1 MNLTEFL
8 AKRIHFIG
16 LGGAGMSGIARIALA
31 QGANVSGSDAKDSTV
46 LSALKTLGAQV
57 FIGHEAS
64 NIGGAEILV
73 VSSAI
78 DQANP
83 EIIAAKTKGLT
94 ILTRAQALALL
105 MSESKSVA
113 VAGTHG
119 KTTTTSMLTVALQQ
133 AGLDP
138 SFAIGGMI
146 NRGGTNA
153 HLGSGDIFIA
163 EADESDGSFL
173 AYKPF
178 GAIITNIELDHVDNF
193 PDIEA
198 VNRIFIDFVGSIQ
211 PGGFLVAGIDSP
223 GVVNLLAQIKR
234 NDIEIIT
241 YGDSADFSISH
252 ISLQP
257 TQSHARVTKL
267 GKVLGELSLTIPGNH
282 NIENATAALAVG
294 IKLGAPVAELLSG
307 LNKFSGAKRRFE
319 NRGSVNGV
327 TVIDDYGHHP
337 TEVRVTLE
345 TAKRFVQSGRVI
357 AIFQPHRYSR
367 TAMFVEE
374 FAEVLAIA
382 DRVYLLEIYAAS
394 EPPIPGVSSILIAN
408 SMASDKVTFEPSMID
423 VVSSAVNEAETGDLI
438 ITLGAGDVNLLV
450 PLILQTLEEK
460 PEEKIAP

>member
-1 MNLTEFL
+1 MNLTQFI
-8 AKRIHFIG
+8 ASRIHFIG

-31 QGANVSGSDAKDSTV
+31 QGASVSGSDAKDSTV

-57 FIGHEAS
+57 FVGHQAS
-64 NIGGAEILV
+64 NIGDAEVLV

-78 DQANP
+78 DEANP
-83 EIIAAKTKGLT
+83 EISAAKSKGLT

-153 HLGSGDIFIA
+153 HLGSGEIFIA

-173 AYKPF
+173 AYKPY

-193 PDIEA
+193 PDIES
-198 VNRIFIDFVGSIQ
+198 VNQIFLDFVKSIQ

-223 GVVNLLAQIKR
+223 GVVNLLSQINR
-234 NDIEIIT
+234 SDIEIIT
-241 YGDSADFSISH
+241 YGNSADFSISH

-257 TQSHARVTKL
+257 TQSHARITKL

-282 NIENATAALAVG
+282 NIENATASLAVG
-294 IKLGAPVAELLSG
+294 IKLGAPVAELLAG

-319 NRGSVNGV
+319 NRGSINGV

-345 TAKRFVQSGRVI
+345 TAKRFAQSGRVI

-394 EPPIPGVSSILIAN
+394 ESPMPGVSSILIAN
-408 SMASDKVTFEPSMID
+408 SMDAAKVTFEPSMID
-423 VVSSAVNEAETGDLI
+423 VVSAAVIEANSGDLI

-460 PEEKIAP
+460 IAT

>member
-1 MNLTEFL
+1 MKL
-8 AKRIHFIG
+8 AELAEKRIHFIG
-16 LGGAGMSGIARIALA
+16 LGGAGMSGIARIMLA
-31 QGANVSGSDAKDSTV
+31 KGINISGSDAKDSSV
-46 LSALKTLGAQV
+46 LSGLKTLGAQV
-57 FIGHEAS
+57 FIGHAAS
-64 NIGGAEILV
+64 NIGDADILV

-78 DQANP
+78 DQSNP
-83 EIIAAKTKGLT
+83 EIIAANAKALV

-153 HLGSGDIFIA
+153 HWGSGEIFIA

-178 GAIITNIELDHVDNF
+178 GAIVTNIELDHVDNF
-193 PDIEA
+193 PDIES
-198 VNRIFIDFVGSIQ
+198 VNKIFVDFVNSIQ

-223 GVVNLLAQIKR
+223 GVAHLLSQIER
-234 NDIEIIT
+234 RDIEIIT
-241 YGDSADFSISH
+241 YGESADYSISH
-252 ISLQP
+252 VSLQP
-257 TQSHARVTKL
+257 TESHARITKL
-267 GKVLGELSLTIPGNH
+267 GKVLGEISLTIPGNH
-282 NIENATAALAVG
+282 NVENATAALATA
-294 IKLGAPVAELLSG
+294 IKLGAPVADLLVG

-319 NRGSVNGV
+319 NRGTVSGV

-337 TEVRVTLE
+337 TEVKVTLE
-345 TAKRFVQSGRVI
+345 TAKRFAGSGRVI

-367 TAMFVEE
+367 TAMFVDQ
-374 FAEVLAIA
+374 FAEVLELA
-382 DRVYLLEIYAAS
+382 DHTYLLEIYAAS
-394 EPPIPGVSSILIAN
+394 EAAMPGVSSILIAN
-408 SMASDKVTFEPSMID
+408 AMKSESVTFEPSMID
-423 VVSSAVNEAETGDLI
+423 VVSYAVSEAKSGDLI

-460 PEEKIAP
+460 IAN

>member
-1 MNLTEFL
+1 
-8 AKRIHFIG
+8 
-16 LGGAGMSGIARIALA
+16 MSGIARIMLA
-31 QGANVSGSDAKDSTV
+31 RGINVSGSDAKDSSV
-46 LSALKTLGAQV
+46 LSGLKTLGAQV
-57 FIGHEAS
+57 FVGHQAS
-64 NIGGAEILV
+64 NLGDADILV

-78 DQANP
+78 DQSNP
-83 EIIAAKTKGLT
+83 EVIAASDKGLL

-105 MSESKSVA
+105 MSESKSIA

-153 HLGSGDIFIA
+153 HLGSGEIFVA

-198 VNRIFIDFVGSIQ
+198 VNQIFIDFVQSIQ
-211 PGGFLVAGIDSP
+211 PGGFLIAGVASP
-223 GVVNLLAQIKR
+223 GVAHLLSRVERK
-234 NDIEIIT
+234 DIEIIT
-241 YGDSADFSISH
+241 YGENADYSISH
-252 ISLQP
+252 VALQP
-257 TQSHARVTKL
+257 TQSHARITKL
-267 GKVLGELSLTIPGNH
+267 GKVLGEMSLTIPGQH
-282 NIENATAALAVG
+282 NIENATAALAAG
-294 IKLGAPVAELLSG
+294 IKLGAPVADLLVG

-319 NRGSVNGV
+319 NRGTIGGV

-337 TEVRVTLE
+337 TEVKVTLE
-345 TAKRFVQSGRVI
+345 TAKRFAGTGRVI

-367 TAMFVEE
+367 TAMFVDQ
-374 FAEVLAIA
+374 FAEVLQLA
-382 DRVYLLEIYAAS
+382 DHVYLLEIYAAS
-394 EPPIPGVSSILIAN
+394 ETAMPGISSILIAN
-408 SMASDKVTFEPSMID
+408 AMKTGSVTFEPSMID
-423 VVSSAVNEAETGDLI
+423 VVSSAVAQAKSGDLI

-450 PLILQTLEEK
+450 PLILQTLED
-460 PEEKIAP
+460 KIAN

>member
-1 MNLTEFL
+1 MKL
-8 AKRIHFIG
+8 AELAEKRIHFIG
-16 LGGAGMSGIARIALA
+16 LGGAGMSGIARIMLA
-31 QGANVSGSDAKDSTV
+31 KGINISGSDAKDSSV
-46 LSALKTLGAQV
+46 LSGLKTLGAQV
-57 FIGHEAS
+57 FIGHAAS
-64 NIGGAEILV
+64 NIGDADILV

-78 DQANP
+78 DQSNP
-83 EIIAAKTKGLT
+83 EIIAANDKGLV

-153 HLGSGDIFIA
+153 HWGSGEIFIA

-178 GAIITNIELDHVDNF
+178 GAIVTNIELDHVDNF
-193 PDIEA
+193 PDIES
-198 VNRIFIDFVGSIQ
+198 VNKIFVDFVNSIQ
-211 PGGFLVAGIDSP
+211 PGGFLVAGVESP
-223 GVVNLLAQIKR
+223 GVAHLLSQIER
-234 NDIEIIT
+234 RDIEIIT
-241 YGDSADFSISH
+241 YGESADYSISH
-252 ISLQP
+252 VSLQP
-257 TQSHARVTKL
+257 TESHARITKL
-267 GKVLGELSLTIPGNH
+267 GKVLGEISLTIPGNH
-282 NIENATAALAVG
+282 NVENATAALATA
-294 IKLGAPVAELLSG
+294 IKLGAPVADLLVG

-319 NRGSVNGV
+319 NRGTVSGV

-337 TEVRVTLE
+337 TEVKVTLE
-345 TAKRFVQSGRVI
+345 TAKRFAGSGRVI

-367 TAMFVEE
+367 TSMFVDQ
-374 FAEVLAIA
+374 FAEVLELA
-382 DRVYLLEIYAAS
+382 DHTYLLEIYAAS
-394 EPPIPGVSSILIAN
+394 EAAMPGVSSILIAN
-408 SMASDKVTFEPSMID
+408 AMKSESVTFEPSMID
-423 VVSSAVNEAETGDLI
+423 VVSYAVSEAKPGDLI

-460 PEEKIAP
+460 IAN

>member
-1 MNLTEFL
+1 MKLTEL
-8 AKRIHFIG
+8 AEKRIHFIG
-16 LGGAGMSGIARIALA
+16 LGGAGMSGIARIMLA
-31 QGANVSGSDAKDSTV
+31 KGMNISGSDAKDSSV
-46 LSALKTLGAQV
+46 LSGLKTLGAHV
-57 FIGHEAS
+57 FIGHAAS
-64 NIGGAEILV
+64 NIGDADILV

-78 DQANP
+78 DQSNP
-83 EIIAAKTKGLT
+83 EIIAANDKGLV

-153 HLGSGDIFIA
+153 HWGSGEIFIA

-193 PDIEA
+193 PDIES
-198 VNRIFIDFVGSIQ
+198 VNKIFVDFVNSIQ
-211 PGGFLVAGIDSP
+211 SGGFLVAGIDSP
-223 GVVNLLAQIKR
+223 GVAHLLSQIER
-234 NDIEIIT
+234 RDIEVIT
-241 YGDSADFSISH
+241 YGQSADYSISH
-252 ISLQP
+252 VSLQP
-257 TQSHARVTKL
+257 TESHARITKL
-267 GKVLGELSLTIPGNH
+267 GKVLGEISLTIPGKH
-282 NIENATAALAVG
+282 NVENATAALATA
-294 IKLGAPVAELLSG
+294 IKLGAPVADLLVG

-319 NRGSVNGV
+319 NRGTVAGV

-337 TEVRVTLE
+337 TEVKVTLE
-345 TAKRFVQSGRVI
+345 TAKRFAGSGRVI

-374 FAEVLAIA
+374 FAEVLELA
-382 DRVYLLEIYAAS
+382 DHTYLLEIYAAS
-394 EPPIPGVSSILIAN
+394 EAAMPGVSSILIAN
-408 SMASDKVTFEPSMID
+408 AMKAESVTFEPSMID
-423 VVSSAVNEAETGDLI
+423 VVSYAVSEAKSGDVI

-460 PEEKIAP
+460 IAN

>member
-1 MNLTEFL
+1 MKL
-8 AKRIHFIG
+8 AELAEKRIHFIG
-16 LGGAGMSGIARIALA
+16 LGGAGMSGIARIMLA
-31 QGANVSGSDAKDSTV
+31 KGINISGSDAKDSSV
-46 LSALKTLGAQV
+46 LSGLKTLGAQV
-57 FIGHEAS
+57 FIGHAAS
-64 NIGGAEILV
+64 NIGDADILV

-78 DQANP
+78 DQSNP
-83 EIIAAKTKGLT
+83 EIIAANAKGLV

-153 HLGSGDIFIA
+153 HWGSGEIFIA

-178 GAIITNIELDHVDNF
+178 GAIVTNIELDHVDNF
-193 PDIEA
+193 PDIES
-198 VNRIFIDFVGSIQ
+198 VNKIFVDFVNSIQ

-223 GVVNLLAQIKR
+223 GVAHLLSQIER
-234 NDIEIIT
+234 RDIEIIT
-241 YGDSADFSISH
+241 YGESADYSISH
-252 ISLQP
+252 VSLQP
-257 TQSHARVTKL
+257 TESHARITKL
-267 GKVLGELSLTIPGNH
+267 GKVLGEISLTIPGNH
-282 NIENATAALAVG
+282 NVENATAALATA
-294 IKLGAPVAELLSG
+294 IKLGAPVADLLVG

-319 NRGSVNGV
+319 NRGTVGGV
-327 TVIDDYGHHP
+327 TVVDDYGHHP
-337 TEVRVTLE
+337 TEVKVTLE
-345 TAKRFVQSGRVI
+345 TAKRFAGSGRVI

-367 TAMFVEE
+367 TAMFVDQ
-374 FAEVLAIA
+374 FAEVLQLA
-382 DRVYLLEIYAAS
+382 DHTYLLEIYAAS
-394 EPPIPGVSSILIAN
+394 EAAMPGVSSILIAN
-408 SMASDKVTFEPSMID
+408 AMKSESVTFEPSMID
-423 VVSSAVNEAETGDLI
+423 VVSYAVSEAKPGDLI

-460 PEEKIAP
+460 IAN

>member
-1 MNLTEFL
+1 MNLTEFI
-8 AKRIHFIG
+8 ASRIHFIG

-31 QGANVSGSDAKDSTV
+31 QGASVSGSDAKDSTV

-57 FIGHEAS
+57 FVGHQAS
-64 NIGGAEILV
+64 NIGDAEVLV

-78 DQANP
+78 DEANP
-83 EIIAAKTKGLT
+83 EISAAKSKGLT

-153 HLGSGDIFIA
+153 HLGSGEIFIA

-173 AYKPF
+173 AYKPY

-193 PDIEA
+193 PDIES
-198 VNRIFIDFVGSIQ
+198 VNQIFLDFVKSIQ

-223 GVVNLLAQIKR
+223 GVVNLLTQINR
-234 NDIEIIT
+234 SDLEIIT
-241 YGDSADFSISH
+241 YGPSADFSISH

-257 TQSHARVTKL
+257 TQSHARITKL

-294 IKLGAPVAELLSG
+294 MNLGAPVAELLAG

-345 TAKRFVQSGRVI
+345 TAKRFAQSGRVI

-394 EPPIPGVSSILIAN
+394 ESPMPGVSSILIAN
-408 SMASDKVTFEPSMID
+408 SMDSAKVTFEPSMID
-423 VVSSAVNEAETGDLI
+423 VVSAAVNEAKSGDLI

-460 PEEKIAP
+460 IAP

>member
-1 MNLTEFL
+1 MKLSEL
-8 AKRIHFIG
+8 ADKRIHFIG
-16 LGGAGMSGIARIALA
+16 LGGAGMSGIARIMLA
-31 QGANVSGSDAKDSTV
+31 KGISISGSDAKDSAV
-46 LSALKTLGAQV
+46 LSGLKTLGAQV
-57 FIGHEAS
+57 FVGHDAT
-64 NIGGAEILV
+64 NLGDADILV

-78 DQANP
+78 DPANP
-83 EIIAAKTKGLT
+83 EVIAAKSNDLT

-153 HLGSGDIFIA
+153 HWGSGEIFIA

-193 PDIEA
+193 PDIES
-198 VNRIFIDFVGSIQ
+198 VNKIFVDFVQSIQ

-223 GVVNLLAQIKR
+223 GVAHLLTKINR
-234 NDIEIIT
+234 SDIEIFT
-241 YGDSADFSISH
+241 YGESADYSISH
-252 ISLQP
+252 VSLQP
-257 TQSHARVTKL
+257 TLSHARITKL
-267 GKVLGELSLTIPGNH
+267 GKVLGELSLTIPGSH
-282 NIENATAALAVG
+282 NIENATAALAAG
-294 IKLGAPVAELLSG
+294 IKLGAPVADLLVG

-319 NRGSVNGV
+319 NRGTVAGV

-337 TEVRVTLE
+337 TEVRVTLD
-345 TAKRFVQSGRVI
+345 TAKRFAGSGRVI

-367 TAMFVEE
+367 TAMFDNE
-374 FAEVLAIA
+374 FAQVLQIA
-382 DRVYLLEIYAAS
+382 DHTYLLEIYAAS
-394 EPPIPGVSSILIAN
+394 EAAIPGVSSILISN
-408 SMASDKVTFEPSMID
+408 KMPPEKVTFEPSMID
-423 VVSSAVNEAETGDLI
+423 VVSSAVADAKSGDLI

-460 PEEKIAP
+460 IAN

>member
-1 MNLTEFL
+1 MNLTEFI
-8 AKRIHFIG
+8 ASRIHFIG

-31 QGANVSGSDAKDSTV
+31 QGASVSGSDAKDSTV

-57 FIGHEAS
+57 FVGHQAS
-64 NIGGAEILV
+64 NIGDAEVLV

-78 DQANP
+78 DEANP
-83 EIIAAKTKGLT
+83 EISAAKSKGLT

-153 HLGSGDIFIA
+153 HLGSGEIFIA

-173 AYKPF
+173 AYKPY

-193 PDIEA
+193 PDIES
-198 VNRIFIDFVGSIQ
+198 VNQIFLDFVKSIQ

-223 GVVNLLAQIKR
+223 GVVNLLTQINR
-234 NDIEIIT
+234 SDIEIIT
-241 YGDSADFSISH
+241 YGTSADFSISH

-257 TQSHARVTKL
+257 TQSHARITKL

-282 NIENATAALAVG
+282 NIENATAALAAG
-294 IKLGAPVAELLSG
+294 MKLGAPVAELLAG

-345 TAKRFVQSGRVI
+345 TAKRFAQSGRVI

-394 EPPIPGVSSILIAN
+394 ESPMPGVSSILISN
-408 SMASDKVTFEPSMID
+408 SMDSAKVTFEPSMID
-423 VVSSAVNEAETGDLI
+423 VVSAAVNEAKSGDLI

-460 PEEKIAP
+460 IAP

>member
-146 NRGGTNA
+146 K
-153 HLGSGDIFIA
+153 GSGDIFIA

-178 GAIITNIELDHVDNF
+178 GAIITNIELDHVDNV

-234 NDIEIIT
+234 NDVEIIT

-345 TAKRFVQSGRVI
+345 TAKRFAQSGRVI

-423 VVSSAVNEAETGDLI
+423 VVSSAVNEAKTGDLI

>member
-1 MNLTEFL
+1 MNLTEFI
-8 AKRIHFIG
+8 ASRIHFIG

-31 QGANVSGSDAKDSTV
+31 QGASVSGSDAKDSTV

-57 FIGHEAS
+57 FVGHQAS
-64 NIGGAEILV
+64 NICDAEVLV

-78 DQANP
+78 DEANP
-83 EIIAAKTKGLT
+83 EISAAKSKGLT

-153 HLGSGDIFIA
+153 HLGSGEIFIA

-173 AYKPF
+173 AYKPY

-193 PDIEA
+193 PDIES
-198 VNRIFIDFVGSIQ
+198 VNQIFLDFVKSIQ

-234 NDIEIIT
+234 SDIEIIT
-241 YGDSADFSISH
+241 YGTSADFSISH

-257 TQSHARVTKL
+257 TQSHARITKL

-282 NIENATAALAVG
+282 NIENAAAALAVG
-294 IKLGAPVAELLSG
+294 MKLGAPVAELLAG

-345 TAKRFVQSGRVI
+345 TAKRFAQSGRVI

-394 EPPIPGVSSILIAN
+394 ESPMPGVSSILISN
-408 SMASDKVTFEPSMID
+408 SMDSAKVTFEPSMID
-423 VVSSAVNEAETGDLI
+423 VVSAAVNEAKSGDLI

-460 PEEKIAP
+460 IAP

>member
-1 MNLTEFL
+1 MKL
-8 AKRIHFIG
+8 AELAEKRIHFIG
-16 LGGAGMSGIARIALA
+16 LGGAGMSGIARIMLA
-31 QGANVSGSDAKDSTV
+31 KGINISGSDAKDSSV
-46 LSALKTLGAQV
+46 LSGLKTLGAQV
-57 FIGHEAS
+57 FIGHAAS
-64 NIGGAEILV
+64 NIGDADILV

-78 DQANP
+78 DQSNP
-83 EIIAAKTKGLT
+83 EIIAANAKALV

-153 HLGSGDIFIA
+153 HWGSGEIFIA

-178 GAIITNIELDHVDNF
+178 GAIVTNIELDHVDNF
-193 PDIEA
+193 PDIES
-198 VNRIFIDFVGSIQ
+198 VNKIFVDFVNSIQ

-223 GVVNLLAQIKR
+223 GVAHLLSQIER
-234 NDIEIIT
+234 RDIEIIT
-241 YGDSADFSISH
+241 YGESADYSISH
-252 ISLQP
+252 VSLQP
-257 TQSHARVTKL
+257 TESHARITKL
-267 GKVLGELSLTIPGNH
+267 GKVLGEISLTIPGNH
-282 NIENATAALAVG
+282 NVENATAALATA
-294 IKLGAPVAELLSG
+294 IKLGAPVADLLVG

-319 NRGSVNGV
+319 NRGTVGGV

-337 TEVRVTLE
+337 TEVKVTLE
-345 TAKRFVQSGRVI
+345 TAKRFAGSGRVI

-367 TAMFVEE
+367 TAMFVDQ
-374 FAEVLAIA
+374 FAEVLELA
-382 DRVYLLEIYAAS
+382 DHTDLLEIYAAS
-394 EPPIPGVSSILIAN
+394 EAAMPGVSSILIAN
-408 SMASDKVTFEPSMID
+408 AMKSESVTFEPSMID
-423 VVSSAVNEAETGDLI
+423 VVSYAVSEAKPGDLI

-460 PEEKIAP
+460 IAN

>member
-1 MNLTEFL
+1 MKL
-8 AKRIHFIG
+8 AELAEKRIHFIG
-16 LGGAGMSGIARIALA
+16 LGGAGMSGIARIMLA
-31 QGANVSGSDAKDSTV
+31 KGINISGSDAKDSSV
-46 LSALKTLGAQV
+46 LSGLKTLGAQV
-57 FIGHEAS
+57 FIGHAAS
-64 NIGGAEILV
+64 NIGDADILV

-78 DQANP
+78 DQSNP
-83 EIIAAKTKGLT
+83 EIIAANDKGLV

-153 HLGSGDIFIA
+153 HWGSGEIFIA

-178 GAIITNIELDHVDNF
+178 GAIVTNIELDHVDNF
-193 PDIEA
+193 PDIES
-198 VNRIFIDFVGSIQ
+198 VNKIFVDFVNSIQ

-223 GVVNLLAQIKR
+223 GVAHLLSQIER
-234 NDIEIIT
+234 RDIEIIT
-241 YGDSADFSISH
+241 YGESADYSISH
-252 ISLQP
+252 VSLQP
-257 TQSHARVTKL
+257 TESHARITKL
-267 GKVLGELSLTIPGNH
+267 GKVLGEISLTIPGNH
-282 NIENATAALAVG
+282 NVENATAALATA
-294 IKLGAPVAELLSG
+294 IKLGAPVADLLVG

-319 NRGSVNGV
+319 NRGTVGGV

-337 TEVRVTLE
+337 TEVKVTLE
-345 TAKRFVQSGRVI
+345 TAKRFAGSGRVI

-367 TAMFVEE
+367 TSMFVDQ
-374 FAEVLAIA
+374 FAEVLELA
-382 DRVYLLEIYAAS
+382 DHTYLLEIYAAS
-394 EPPIPGVSSILIAN
+394 EAAMPGVSSILIAN
-408 SMASDKVTFEPSMID
+408 AMKSESVTFEPSMID
-423 VVSSAVNEAETGDLI
+423 VVSYAVSEAKPGDLI

-460 PEEKIAP
+460 IAN

>member
-1 MNLTEFL
+1 MKL
-8 AKRIHFIG
+8 AELAEKRIHFIG
-16 LGGAGMSGIARIALA
+16 LGGAGMSGIARIMLA
-31 QGANVSGSDAKDSTV
+31 KGINISGSDAKDSSV
-46 LSALKTLGAQV
+46 LSGLKTLGAQV
-57 FIGHEAS
+57 FIGHAAS
-64 NIGGAEILV
+64 NIGDADILV

-78 DQANP
+78 DQSNP
-83 EIIAAKTKGLT
+83 EIIAANDKGLV

-153 HLGSGDIFIA
+153 HWGSGEIFIA

-178 GAIITNIELDHVDNF
+178 GAIVTNIELDHVDNF
-193 PDIEA
+193 PDIES
-198 VNRIFIDFVGSIQ
+198 VNKIFVDFVNSIQ

-223 GVVNLLAQIKR
+223 GVAHLLSQIER
-234 NDIEIIT
+234 RDIEIIT
-241 YGDSADFSISH
+241 YGESADYSISH
-252 ISLQP
+252 VSLQP
-257 TQSHARVTKL
+257 TESHARITKL
-267 GKVLGELSLTIPGNH
+267 GKVLGEISLTIPGNH
-282 NIENATAALAVG
+282 NVENATAALATA
-294 IKLGAPVAELLSG
+294 IKLGAPVADLLVG

-319 NRGSVNGV
+319 NRGTVGGV
-327 TVIDDYGHHP
+327 TVVDDYGHHP
-337 TEVRVTLE
+337 TEVKVTLE
-345 TAKRFVQSGRVI
+345 TAKRFAGSGRVI

-367 TAMFVEE
+367 TAMFVDQ
-374 FAEVLAIA
+374 FAEVLELA
-382 DRVYLLEIYAAS
+382 DHTYLLEIYAAS
-394 EPPIPGVSSILIAN
+394 EAAMPGVSSILIAN
-408 SMASDKVTFEPSMID
+408 AMKSESVTFEPSMID
-423 VVSSAVNEAETGDLI
+423 VVSYAVSEAKPGDLI

-460 PEEKIAP
+460 IAN

>member
-1 MNLTEFL
+1 MKL
-8 AKRIHFIG
+8 AELAEKRIHFIG
-16 LGGAGMSGIARIALA
+16 LGGAGMSGIARIMLA
-31 QGANVSGSDAKDSTV
+31 KGINISGSDAKDSSV
-46 LSALKTLGAQV
+46 LSGLKTLGAQV
-57 FIGHEAS
+57 FIGHAAS
-64 NIGGAEILV
+64 NIGDADILV

-78 DQANP
+78 DQSNP
-83 EIIAAKTKGLT
+83 EIIAANDKGLV

-146 NRGGTNA
+146 HRGGTNA
-153 HLGSGDIFIA
+153 HWGSGEIFIA

-178 GAIITNIELDHVDNF
+178 GAIVTNIELDHVDNF
-193 PDIEA
+193 PDIES
-198 VNRIFIDFVGSIQ
+198 VNKIFVDFVNSIQ

-223 GVVNLLAQIKR
+223 GVAHLLSQIER
-234 NDIEIIT
+234 RDIEIIT
-241 YGDSADFSISH
+241 YGESADYSISH
-252 ISLQP
+252 VSLQP
-257 TQSHARVTKL
+257 TESHARITKL
-267 GKVLGELSLTIPGNH
+267 GKVLGEISLTIPGNH
-282 NIENATAALAVG
+282 NVENATAALATA
-294 IKLGAPVAELLSG
+294 IKLGAPVADLLVG

-319 NRGSVNGV
+319 NRGTVGGV

-337 TEVRVTLE
+337 TEVKVTLE
-345 TAKRFVQSGRVI
+345 TAKRFAGSGRVI

-367 TAMFVEE
+367 TAMFVDQ
-374 FAEVLAIA
+374 FAEVLELA
-382 DRVYLLEIYAAS
+382 DHTYLLEIYAAS
-394 EPPIPGVSSILIAN
+394 EAAMPGVSSILIAN
-408 SMASDKVTFEPSMID
+408 AMKSESVTFEPSMID
-423 VVSSAVNEAETGDLI
+423 VVSYAVSEAKSGDLI

-460 PEEKIAP
+460 IAN

>member
-1 MNLTEFL
+1 MKL
-8 AKRIHFIG
+8 AELAEKRIHFIG
-16 LGGAGMSGIARIALA
+16 LGGAGMSGIARIMLA
-31 QGANVSGSDAKDSTV
+31 KGINISGSDAKDSSV
-46 LSALKTLGAQV
+46 LSGLKTLGAQV
-57 FIGHEAS
+57 FIGHAAS
-64 NIGGAEILV
+64 NIGDADILV

-78 DQANP
+78 DQCNP
-83 EIIAAKTKGLT
+83 EIIAANAKALV

-153 HLGSGDIFIA
+153 HWGSGEIFIA

-178 GAIITNIELDHVDNF
+178 GAIVTNIELDHVDNF
-193 PDIEA
+193 PDIES
-198 VNRIFIDFVGSIQ
+198 VNKIFVDFVNSIQ

-223 GVVNLLAQIKR
+223 GVAHLLSQIER
-234 NDIEIIT
+234 RDIEIIT
-241 YGDSADFSISH
+241 YGESADYSISH
-252 ISLQP
+252 VSLQP
-257 TQSHARVTKL
+257 TESHARITKL
-267 GKVLGELSLTIPGNH
+267 GKVLGEISLTIPGNH
-282 NIENATAALAVG
+282 NVENATAALATA
-294 IKLGAPVAELLSG
+294 IKLGAPVADLLVG

-319 NRGSVNGV
+319 NRGTVGGV
-327 TVIDDYGHHP
+327 TVVDDYGHHP
-337 TEVRVTLE
+337 TEVKVTLE
-345 TAKRFVQSGRVI
+345 TAKRFAGSGRVI

-367 TAMFVEE
+367 TAMFVDQ
-374 FAEVLAIA
+374 FAEVLELA
-382 DRVYLLEIYAAS
+382 DHTYLLEIYAAS
-394 EPPIPGVSSILIAN
+394 EAAMPGVSSILIAN
-408 SMASDKVTFEPSMID
+408 AMKSESVTFEPSMID
-423 VVSSAVNEAETGDLI
+423 VVSYAVSEAKPGDLI

-460 PEEKIAP
+460 IAN

>member
-1 MNLTEFL
+1 MKL
-8 AKRIHFIG
+8 AELAEKRIHFIG
-16 LGGAGMSGIARIALA
+16 LGGAGMSGIARIMLA
-31 QGANVSGSDAKDSTV
+31 KGINISGSDAKDSSV
-46 LSALKTLGAQV
+46 LSGLKTLGAQV
-57 FIGHEAS
+57 FIGHAAS
-64 NIGGAEILV
+64 NIGDADILV

-78 DQANP
+78 DQSNP
-83 EIIAAKTKGLT
+83 EIIAANAKALV

-153 HLGSGDIFIA
+153 HWGSGEIFIA

-178 GAIITNIELDHVDNF
+178 GAIVTNIELDHVDNF
-193 PDIEA
+193 PDIES
-198 VNRIFIDFVGSIQ
+198 VNKIFVDFVNSIQ

-223 GVVNLLAQIKR
+223 GVAHLLSQIER
-234 NDIEIIT
+234 RDIEIIT
-241 YGDSADFSISH
+241 YGESADYSISH
-252 ISLQP
+252 VSLQP
-257 TQSHARVTKL
+257 TESHARITKL
-267 GKVLGELSLTIPGNH
+267 GKVLGEISLTIPGNH
-282 NIENATAALAVG
+282 NVENATAALATA
-294 IKLGAPVAELLSG
+294 IKLGAPVADLLVG

-319 NRGSVNGV
+319 NRGTVGGV
-327 TVIDDYGHHP
+327 TVVDDYGHHP
-337 TEVRVTLE
+337 TEVKVTLE
-345 TAKRFVQSGRVI
+345 TAKRFAGSGRVI

-367 TAMFVEE
+367 TAMFVDQ
-374 FAEVLAIA
+374 FAEVLELA
-382 DRVYLLEIYAAS
+382 DHTYLLEIYAAS
-394 EPPIPGVSSILIAN
+394 EAAMPGVSSILIAN
-408 SMASDKVTFEPSMID
+408 AMKSESVTFEPSMID
-423 VVSSAVNEAETGDLI
+423 VVSYAVSEAKPGDLI

-460 PEEKIAP
+460 IAN

>member
-1 MNLTEFL
+1 MKL
-8 AKRIHFIG
+8 AELAEKRIHFIG
-16 LGGAGMSGIARIALA
+16 LGGAGMSGIARIMLA
-31 QGANVSGSDAKDSTV
+31 KGINISGSDAKDSSV
-46 LSALKTLGAQV
+46 LSGLKTLGAQV
-57 FIGHEAS
+57 FIGHAAS
-64 NIGGAEILV
+64 NIGDADILV

-78 DQANP
+78 DQSNP
-83 EIIAAKTKGLT
+83 EIIAANAKGLV

-153 HLGSGDIFIA
+153 HWGSGEIFIA

-178 GAIITNIELDHVDNF
+178 GAIVTNIELDHVDNF
-193 PDIEA
+193 PDIES
-198 VNRIFIDFVGSIQ
+198 VNKIFVDFVNSIQ

-223 GVVNLLAQIKR
+223 GVAHLLSQIER
-234 NDIEIIT
+234 RDIEIIT
-241 YGDSADFSISH
+241 YGESADYSISH
-252 ISLQP
+252 VSLQP
-257 TQSHARVTKL
+257 TESHARITKL
-267 GKVLGELSLTIPGNH
+267 GKVLGEISLTIPGNH
-282 NIENATAALAVG
+282 NVENATAALATA
-294 IKLGAPVAELLSG
+294 IKLGAPVADLLVG

-319 NRGSVNGV
+319 NRGTVSGV

-337 TEVRVTLE
+337 TEVKVTLE
-345 TAKRFVQSGRVI
+345 TAKRFAGSGRVI

-367 TAMFVEE
+367 TAMFVDQ
-374 FAEVLAIA
+374 FAEVLELA
-382 DRVYLLEIYAAS
+382 DHTYLLEIYAAS
-394 EPPIPGVSSILIAN
+394 EAAMPGVSSILIAN
-408 SMASDKVTFEPSMID
+408 AMKSESVTFEPSMID
-423 VVSSAVNEAETGDLI
+423 VVSYAVSEAKPGDLI

-460 PEEKIAP
+460 IAN

>member
-1 MNLTEFL
+1 MKL
-8 AKRIHFIG
+8 AELAEKRIHFIG
-16 LGGAGMSGIARIALA
+16 LGGAGMSGIARIMLA
-31 QGANVSGSDAKDSTV
+31 KGINISGSDAKDSSV
-46 LSALKTLGAQV
+46 LSGLKTLGAQV
-57 FIGHEAS
+57 FIGHAAS
-64 NIGGAEILV
+64 NIGDADILV

-78 DQANP
+78 DQSNP
-83 EIIAAKTKGLT
+83 EIIAANDKGLV

-153 HLGSGDIFIA
+153 HWGSGEIFIA

-178 GAIITNIELDHVDNF
+178 GAIVTNIELDHVDNF
-193 PDIEA
+193 PDIES
-198 VNRIFIDFVGSIQ
+198 VNKIFVDFVNSIQ
-211 PGGFLVAGIDSP
+211 PGGFLVAGIESP
-223 GVVNLLAQIKR
+223 GVAHLLSQIER
-234 NDIEIIT
+234 RDIEIIT
-241 YGDSADFSISH
+241 YGESADYSISH
-252 ISLQP
+252 LSLQP
-257 TQSHARVTKL
+257 TESHARITKL
-267 GKVLGELSLTIPGNH
+267 GKVLGEISLTIPGNH
-282 NIENATAALAVG
+282 NVENATAALATA
-294 IKLGAPVAELLSG
+294 IKLGAPVADLLVG

-319 NRGSVNGV
+319 NRGTVGGV

-337 TEVRVTLE
+337 TEVKVTLE
-345 TAKRFVQSGRVI
+345 TAKRFAGSGRVI

-367 TAMFVEE
+367 TAMFVDQ
-374 FAEVLAIA
+374 FAEVLELA
-382 DRVYLLEIYAAS
+382 DHTYLLEIYAAS
-394 EPPIPGVSSILIAN
+394 EAAMPGVSSILIAN
-408 SMASDKVTFEPSMID
+408 AMKSESVTFEPSMID
-423 VVSSAVNEAETGDLI
+423 VVSYAVSEAKPGDLI

-460 PEEKIAP
+460 IAN

>member
-1 MNLTEFL
+1 MKL
-8 AKRIHFIG
+8 AELAEKRIHFIG
-16 LGGAGMSGIARIALA
+16 LGGAGMSGIARIMLA
-31 QGANVSGSDAKDSTV
+31 KGINISGSDAKDSSV
-46 LSALKTLGAQV
+46 LSGLKTLGAQV
-57 FIGHEAS
+57 FIGHAAS
-64 NIGGAEILV
+64 NIGDADILV

-78 DQANP
+78 DQSNP
-83 EIIAAKTKGLT
+83 EIIAANAKALV

-153 HLGSGDIFIA
+153 HWGSGEIFIA

-178 GAIITNIELDHVDNF
+178 GAIVTNIELDHVDNF
-193 PDIEA
+193 PDIES
-198 VNRIFIDFVGSIQ
+198 VNKIFVDFVNSIQ

-223 GVVNLLAQIKR
+223 GVAHLLSQIER
-234 NDIEIIT
+234 RDIEIIT
-241 YGDSADFSISH
+241 YGESADYSISH
-252 ISLQP
+252 VSLQP
-257 TQSHARVTKL
+257 TESHARITKL
-267 GKVLGELSLTIPGNH
+267 GKVLGEISLTIPGNH
-282 NIENATAALAVG
+282 NVENATAALATA
-294 IKLGAPVAELLSG
+294 IKLGAPVADLLVG

-319 NRGSVNGV
+319 NRGTVGGV
-327 TVIDDYGHHP
+327 TVVDDYGHHP
-337 TEVRVTLE
+337 TEVKVTLE
-345 TAKRFVQSGRVI
+345 TAKRFAGSGRVI

-367 TAMFVEE
+367 TSMFVDQ
-374 FAEVLAIA
+374 FAEVLELA
-382 DRVYLLEIYAAS
+382 DHTYLLEIYAAS
-394 EPPIPGVSSILIAN
+394 EAAMPGVSSILIAN
-408 SMASDKVTFEPSMID
+408 AMKSESVTFEPSMID
-423 VVSSAVNEAETGDLI
+423 VVSYAVSEAKPGDLI

-460 PEEKIAP
+460 IAN

>member
-1 MNLTEFL
+1 MKL
-8 AKRIHFIG
+8 AELAEKRIHFIG
-16 LGGAGMSGIARIALA
+16 LGGAGMSGIARIMLA
-31 QGANVSGSDAKDSTV
+31 KGINISGSDAKDSSV
-46 LSALKTLGAQV
+46 LSGLKTLGAQV
-57 FIGHEAS
+57 FIGHAAS
-64 NIGGAEILV
+64 NIGDADILV

-78 DQANP
+78 DQSNP
-83 EIIAAKTKGLT
+83 EIIAANAKALV

-153 HLGSGDIFIA
+153 HWGSGEIFIA

-178 GAIITNIELDHVDNF
+178 GAIVTNIELDHVDNF
-193 PDIEA
+193 PDIES
-198 VNRIFIDFVGSIQ
+198 VNKIFVDFVNSIQ
-211 PGGFLVAGIDSP
+211 PGGFLVAGVESP
-223 GVVNLLAQIKR
+223 GVAHLLSQIER
-234 NDIEIIT
+234 RDIEIIT
-241 YGDSADFSISH
+241 YGESADYSISH
-252 ISLQP
+252 VSLQP
-257 TQSHARVTKL
+257 TESHARITKL
-267 GKVLGELSLTIPGNH
+267 GKVLGEISLTIPGNH
-282 NIENATAALAVG
+282 NVENATAALATA
-294 IKLGAPVAELLSG
+294 IKLGAPVADLLVG

-319 NRGSVNGV
+319 NRGTVSGV

-337 TEVRVTLE
+337 TEVKVTLE
-345 TAKRFVQSGRVI
+345 TAKRFAGSGRVI

-367 TAMFVEE
+367 TSMFVDQ
-374 FAEVLAIA
+374 FAEVLELA
-382 DRVYLLEIYAAS
+382 DHTYLLEIYAAS
-394 EPPIPGVSSILIAN
+394 EAAMPGVSSILIAN
-408 SMASDKVTFEPSMID
+408 AMKSESVTFEPSMID
-423 VVSSAVNEAETGDLI
+423 VVSYAVSEAKPGDLI

-460 PEEKIAP
+460 IAN

>member
-1 MNLTEFL
+1 MKL
-8 AKRIHFIG
+8 AELAEKRIHFIG
-16 LGGAGMSGIARIALA
+16 LGGAGMSGIARIMLA
-31 QGANVSGSDAKDSTV
+31 KGINISGSDAKDSSV
-46 LSALKTLGAQV
+46 LSGLKTLGAQV
-57 FIGHEAS
+57 FIGHAAS
-64 NIGGAEILV
+64 NIGDADILV

-78 DQANP
+78 DQSNP
-83 EIIAAKTKGLT
+83 EIIAANAKALV

-153 HLGSGDIFIA
+153 HWGSGEIFIA

-178 GAIITNIELDHVDNF
+178 GAIVTNIELDHVDNF
-193 PDIEA
+193 PDIES
-198 VNRIFIDFVGSIQ
+198 VNKIFVDFVNSIQ

-223 GVVNLLAQIKR
+223 GVAHLLSQIER
-234 NDIEIIT
+234 RDIEIIT
-241 YGDSADFSISH
+241 YGESADYSISH
-252 ISLQP
+252 VSLQP
-257 TQSHARVTKL
+257 TESHARITKL
-267 GKVLGELSLTIPGNH
+267 GKVLGEISLTIPGNH
-282 NIENATAALAVG
+282 NVENATAALATA
-294 IKLGAPVAELLSG
+294 IKLGAPVADLLVG

-319 NRGSVNGV
+319 NRGTVSGV

-337 TEVRVTLE
+337 TEVKVTLE
-345 TAKRFVQSGRVI
+345 TAKRFAGSGRVI

-367 TAMFVEE
+367 TSMFVDQ
-374 FAEVLAIA
+374 FAEVLELA
-382 DRVYLLEIYAAS
+382 DHTYLLEIYAAS
-394 EPPIPGVSSILIAN
+394 EAAMPGVSSILIAN
-408 SMASDKVTFEPSMID
+408 AMKSESVTFEPSMID
-423 VVSSAVNEAETGDLI
+423 VVSYAVSEAKPGDLI

-460 PEEKIAP
+460 IAN

>member
-1 MNLTEFL
+1 MKLSELEN
-8 AKRIHFIG
+8 KRIHFIG
-16 LGGAGMSGIARIALA
+16 LGGAGMSGIARIMLA
-31 QGANVSGSDAKDSTV
+31 RGINVSGSDAKDSSV
-46 LSALKTLGAQV
+46 LSGLKTLGAQV
-57 FIGHEAS
+57 FVGHQAS
-64 NIGGAEILV
+64 NLGDADILV

-78 DQANP
+78 DQSNP
-83 EIIAAKTKGLT
+83 EVIAASDKGLL

-105 MSESKSVA
+105 MSESKSIA

-153 HLGSGDIFIA
+153 HLGSGEIFVA

-198 VNRIFIDFVGSIQ
+198 VNQIFIDFVQSIQ
-211 PGGFLVAGIDSP
+211 PGGFLIAGVASP
-223 GVVNLLAQIKR
+223 GVAHLLSRVERK
-234 NDIEIIT
+234 DIEIIT
-241 YGDSADFSISH
+241 YGENADYSISH
-252 ISLQP
+252 VALQP
-257 TQSHARVTKL
+257 TQSHARITKL
-267 GKVLGELSLTIPGNH
+267 GKVLGEMSLTIPGQH
-282 NIENATAALAVG
+282 NIENATAALAAG
-294 IKLGAPVAELLSG
+294 IKLGAPVADLLVG

-319 NRGSVNGV
+319 NRGTIGGV

-337 TEVRVTLE
+337 TEVKVTLE
-345 TAKRFVQSGRVI
+345 TAKRFAGTGRVI

-367 TAMFVEE
+367 TAMFVDQ
-374 FAEVLAIA
+374 FAEVLQLA
-382 DRVYLLEIYAAS
+382 DHVYLLEIYAAS
-394 EPPIPGVSSILIAN
+394 ETAMPGISSILIAN
-408 SMASDKVTFEPSMID
+408 AMKTGSVTFEPSMID
-423 VVSSAVNEAETGDLI
+423 VVSSAVAQAKSGDLI

-450 PLILQTLEEK
+450 PLILQTLED
-460 PEEKIAP
+460 KIAN

>member
-1 MNLTEFL
+1 MMVLSEL
-8 AKRIHFIG
+8 AEKRIHFIG
-16 LGGAGMSGIARIALA
+16 LGGAGMSGIARIMLA
-31 QGANVSGSDAKDSTV
+31 QGISVSGSDAKDSTV
-46 LSALKTLGAQV
+46 LSGLKTLGAQV
-57 FIGHEAS
+57 FVGHQAS
-64 NIGGAEILV
+64 NIGDADILV

-78 DQANP
+78 DQSNP
-83 EIIAAKTKGLT
+83 EIMAASAKGLT
-94 ILTRAQALALL
+94 IMTRAQALALL

-153 HLGSGDIFIA
+153 HWGSGEIFSA
-163 EADESDGSFL
+163 EADDSAGSFL

-193 PDIEA
+193 PDIES
-198 VNRIFIDFVGSIQ
+198 VNKIFIDFVDSIQ
-211 PGGFLVAGIDSP
+211 PGGFLVAGIASP

-241 YGDSADFSISH
+241 YGESADYSISH

-257 TQSHARVTKL
+257 SQSHARITKL

-282 NIENATAALAVG
+282 NVENAVAALAVG
-294 IKLGAPVAELLSG
+294 IKLGAPVADLLLG
-307 LNKFSGAKRRFE
+307 LSKFSGAKRRFE
-319 NRGSVNGV
+319 NRGAVSGI

-345 TAKRFVQSGRVI
+345 TAKRYAQPGRVI

-367 TAMFVEE
+367 TAMFVQE
-374 FAEVLAIA
+374 FAEVLALA
-382 DRVYLLEIYAAS
+382 DQVYLLEIYAAS
-394 EPPIPGVSSILIAN
+394 EAAIPGVSSILIAN
-408 SMASDKVTFEPSMID
+408 AMPPSKVTFEPSMID
-423 VVSSAVNEAETGDLI
+423 VVTAAAAEAKSGDLI

-460 PEEKIAP
+460 IAD